1 MSRDLLEKFEHAI
14 RRRNSALADRLLPGL
29 PEARIRRM
37 LDRGK
42 VKGAIEPIVALY
54 SWKNGT
60 QPNAYVTPEQPSL
73 FPGVVY
79 MLAELDL
86 MIAHFCGFK
95 EVSTYHP
102 RYTEVIGRYF
112 PLFWNGSTD
121 FLAVDLEPSSQSRVV
136 VLEKKAEKLVREAY
150 ASFEE
155 FLTDA
160 IRANENNDKLSCFQ
174 TKEVT

>member
-1 MSRDLLEKFEHAI
+1 MNPELLVRLEHAI
-14 RRRNSALADRLLPGL
+14 RRRNSVLADRLLPGL
-29 PEARIRRM
+29 PIARINRM

-42 VKGAIEPIVALY
+42 VKGAVGPIVGLY

-60 QPNAYVTPEQPSL
+60 QPNAHVTPEQPSL

-95 EVSTYHP
+95 EIAAYHP

-121 FLAVDLEPSSQSRVV
+121 FLAVDLEPSSQGRVV
-136 VLEKKAEKLVREAY
+136 VLEKKADKLVREVY
-150 ASFEE
+150 PSVEE
-155 FLTDA
+155 FLMDA
-160 IRANENNDKLSCFQ
+160 IRANENNDSLFCFK
-174 TKEVT
+174 T